1 MLLQWCY
8 ISEPPS
14 RCQHHRHSPALR
26 ADPGSAVSRRHRDEL
41 RGSIRRSAAV
51 TKHLRRDQTGRAALI
66 ADGRQRFSLPQE
78 QLALT
83 EARRGNPNS
92 SP

>member
-51 TKHLRRDQTGRAALI
+51 TKHLRRDQTQAVLR
-66 ADGRQRFSLPQE
+66 SLPTGGSAS
-78 QLALT
+78 LSH
-83 EARRGNPNS
+83 RNS
-92 SP
+92 WP